1 MGQSQH
7 MENRAKRKLQ
17 RNRTEVLI
25 KWQQYCTLISN
36 FQLYEAINDL
46 QTLAQFGSGFLLLAI
61 LSIQVIHLYIYQLEK
76 CANLLSIL
84 LVGI

>member
-1 MGQSQH
+1 M
-7 MENRAKRKLQ
+7 ATKLHT
-17 RNRTEVLI
+17 NVLD
-25 KWQQYCTLISN
+25 

-46 QTLAQFGSGFLLLAI
+46 QNLAQFGSGFLLLAT
-61 LSIQVIHLYIYQLEK
+61 LSIQVTHSYIYQLEK